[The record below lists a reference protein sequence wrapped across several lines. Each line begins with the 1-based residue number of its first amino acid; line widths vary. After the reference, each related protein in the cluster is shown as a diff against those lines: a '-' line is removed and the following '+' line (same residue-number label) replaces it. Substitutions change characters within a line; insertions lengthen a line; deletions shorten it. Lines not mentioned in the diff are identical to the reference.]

1 MDTVIFN
8 LEALPTTSVRILGA
22 NYVNSI
28 LISSQNGETT
38 RRNHMYYAMT
48 QTLINCRMCDFKAK
62 YSAALHE
69 MQLHSI

>member
-28 LISSQNGETT
+28 LISSQNCETT
-38 RRNHMYYAMT
+38 RRIHMNYAMT
-48 QTLINCRMCDFKAK
+48 QRLINCMMCDFKAK

-69 MQLHSI
+69 MQLHAI